1 MHSPRGER
9 KQRESF
15 SVKWK
20 QVRISV
26 AALGSVMLIT
36 LLGLYACACAYLY
49 LEPSLPTGAQMRHV
63 ELKVPLRIYTSA
75 GRLIA
80 QIGAQQRTPGQL

>member
-20 QVRISV
+20 QVRISI
-26 AALGSVMLIT
+26 AALGGVMLIT
-36 LLGLYACACAYLY
+36 LLGVYMYACSYLY
-49 LEPSLPTGAQMRHV
+49 LQPSLPT
-63 ELKVPLRIYTSA
+63 SA
-75 GRLIA
+75 
-80 QIGAQQRTPGQL
+80 